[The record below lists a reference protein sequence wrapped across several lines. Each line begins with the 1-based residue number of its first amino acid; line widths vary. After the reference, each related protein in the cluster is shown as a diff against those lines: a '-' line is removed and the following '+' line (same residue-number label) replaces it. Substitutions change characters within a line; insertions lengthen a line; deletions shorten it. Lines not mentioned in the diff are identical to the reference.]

1 MIDTS
6 FYIQNRLLYD
16 GNFDNFSIYLY
27 KNNAKKTVS
36 KEVIDHRKVND
47 YILDKRKRIVIER
60 KNDTLVVDEYLI
72 YKSLYKNGF
81 FLTLSVIRV
90 KSGKSIYLRISF

>member
-1 MIDTS
+1 MMVILII
-6 FYIQNRLLYD
+6 FQFICIKIMQ
-16 GNFDNFSIYLY
+16 
-27 KNNAKKTVS
+27 KKPVS

-72 YKSLYKNGF
+72 YKSLYKNDSS
-81 FLTLSVIRV
+81 LL
-90 KSGKSIYLRISF
+90 